1 MYKKKELSM
10 TLNEESDDRR
20 TEERVHVSLPV
31 NRDGKIDL
39 TRDISTKGVYF
50 EANETFTLGD
60 RIDFE
65 IEFSNRG
72 GMLKL
77 NCHGEIVRL
86 DDRNGKVGVAVRIVS
101 SEIRSN

>member
-1 MYKKKELSM
+1 M
-10 TLNEESDDRR
+10 TSNEESNDRR
-20 TEERVHVSLPV
+20 REERVHVSLPV

-50 EANETFTLGD
+50 EANEPLTLGG

-77 NCHGEIVRL
+77 SCHGEIVRL
-86 DDRNGKVGVAVRIVS
+86 EDLNGKIGVAVKIIN